1 MIKNDDKKT
10 TPKQRIFFIIIA
22 VFLLA
27 TTFMLYAGMVLTNK
41 SNQNKANETNDL
53 MEKYTAWQE
62 KYQAEV
68 NAAGKSLSDKYYDT
82 FRPYKDKVKSFNAA
96 DVNELVTKDYVIGD
110 GAEIANGTT
119 DYGYSAYYIG
129 WLSDGTI
136 FDSSF
141 DNASEP
147 TRLSYPLEGS
157 GNMIQGWLEGISG
170 MRIGGIRS
178 ITIPSVLGYGEADN
192 GVIPANSPLKFIVML
207 IPYTPQPE
215 MSDELQ
221 AEYNEI
227 FGITTSS
234 ESADTAETE
243 EAETAE

>member
-10 TPKQRIFFIIIA
+10 SPRQRIFFVLIA
-22 VFLLA
+22 IFLLA

-41 SNQNKANETNDL
+41 NNQNKANETNDL
-53 MEKYTAWQE
+53 MKKYTAWQE
-62 KYQAEV
+62 KYQAEI
-68 NAAGKSLSDKYYDT
+68 NAAGKTLSDQYYDT

-110 GAEIANGTT
+110 GAEIADGTK

-141 DNASEP
+141 DNASDP

-170 MRIGGIRS
+170 MHIGGIRS
-178 ITIPSVLGYGEADN
+178 ITIPSVLGYGETDN

-207 IPYTPQPE
+207 IPLKEEPKY
-215 MSDELQ
+215 SDEYINLYM
-221 AEYNEI
+221 EVYYGNSNSSSSSSS
-227 FGITTSS
+227 SS
-234 ESADTAETE
+234 EQENSGE
-243 EAETAE
+243 